1 MEKAALWKIEKKGIR
16 ASRHTRSAASS
27 STVFLSRDV
36 VCAGT
41 GMTKAN
47 YCCHFIKGIRLAR
60 AEKALTGMCKK
71 PVEIGPAK
79 RAGRFPLNSN
89 I

>member
-1 MEKAALWKIEKKGIR
+1 
-16 ASRHTRSAASS
+16 
-27 STVFLSRDV
+27 
-36 VCAGT
+36 
-41 GMTKAN
+41 MTKAN

-60 AEKALTGMCKK
+60 AEKALTGMCEK

-89 I
+89 IEREGREEEEGEERGRRHRKHICMHFLS